1 MSWFFLALLGYFFLA
16 IVFVL
21 DKFIL
26 TRSVQQPVVYAF
38 YSTIFMF
45 GAIILWPFGAE
56 LLQGQDWAVA
66 ALSGLAFGFGL
77 WAMFLAVKRG
87 EASHVNP
94 FIGSVVSIGTF
105 ALAALYLG
113 ESLKSLQVLGMLV
126 LVFAT
131 FLLSVRLTK
140 NGLGLYKGF
149 AWALVAGLLFAVSHT
164 AAKYIY
170 EAYPFLTGF
179 MWTRVFTGVVGLVC
193 LYSSHVRRSFVRP
206 SRGRTMERCKN
217 CGFGKKHAVG
227 TVITDKVAGIV
238 GVVLIQYAIA
248 RGSVTLVNA
257 MIGLQYAFMFL
268 LIYLLTRF
276 APRVFH
282 EKFAPREV
290 SFQIV
295 AIALVIL
302 GSALFVVQ

>member
-16 IVFVL
+16 VVFIL

-26 TRSVQQPVVYAF
+26 TKSVQRPVVYAF

-45 GAIILWPFGAE
+45 GAFILWPFGAE
-56 LLQGQDWAVA
+56 LLHGQDWFIAI
-66 ALSGLAFGFGL
+66 LSGLTFGFGL
-77 WAMFLAVKRG
+77 WAMFVAVKRG

-113 ESLKSLQVLGMLV
+113 EALRPLYIFGMLV
-126 LVFAT
+126 LVLAT

-140 NGLGLYKGF
+140 HGLGLYKGF
-149 AWALVAGLLFAVSHT
+149 VWAFVAGLLFAVSHT
-164 AAKYIY
+164 SAKYIY
-170 EAYPFLTGF
+170 EVYPFLTGF

-193 LYSSHVRRSFVRP
+193 VLSPHVRRSFVHP
-206 SRGRTMERCKN
+206 ARGRTVERCKN

-227 TVITDKVAGIV
+227 IVITDKVAGVV
-238 GVVLIQYAIA
+238 GVVLVQYAIA

-268 LIYLLTRF
+268 LIYLLTKF
-276 APRVFH
+276 TPRVF
-282 EKFAPREV
+282 REN
-290 SFQIV
+290 FTRTELITQLV
-295 AIALVIL
+295 AILLVIL
-302 GSALFVVQ
+302 GSALFVV